1 MTASRLALLVPLCA
15 LLAAPP
21 AAALSNEEHAQMLK
35 TSPAYAKA
43 DAEMNRAWREL
54 RAALKSAGLEGQ
66 FDGGLKPPHRGS
78 LLASQ
83 RDWLVQR
90 DRDAE
95 RLRAGGSEVD
105 GHVAALRERTAFL
118 RQCAEHL
125 RAFAALPAPKA
136 DAPFMRL
143 LKAQGGTLSFDA
155 CTGSEGT
162 PEQQC
167 ATAGSGSFS
176 SYVEFDADGTARVGT
191 VGRPANMPNRWKLL
205 PDGRVR
211 VAHWEGVEGDYRLHE
226 GRYLDS
232 GTTWYLLAGSDSPNA
247 AETQGAAPAAD
258 GRIYLNPNTPHYTN
272 ARYGFSLT
280 LPGGQWEVKEA
291 ANGDGFTAK
300 DDESDPKSRE
310 VRAWGTNS
318 PGVLGQSLK
327 DVLADAEGDFASITR
342 REVDEAA
349 GRFTLAGTAKAGGQL
364 YVRGFVGKEVANIV
378 RVATPDGWQ
387 AGFDVAVRAVEASFK
402 PGF

>member
-15 LLAAPP
+15 LLAAQP
-21 AAALSNEEHAQMLK
+21 AAALTDAQHQSMMRGY
-35 TSPAYAKA
+35 SAYAQA
-43 DAEMNRAWREL
+43 DTEMNAAWREL

-66 FDGGLKPPHRGS
+66 YDGGLKPPHRDS

-83 RDWLVQR
+83 RGWLAQR
-90 DRDAE
+90 DGEAE

-105 GHVAALRERTAFL
+105 GHVAALRARTAFL
-118 RQCAEHL
+118 RRCAEHL

-143 LKAQGGTLSFDA
+143 LKERGGSLRFD
-155 CTGSEGT
+155 TG
-162 PEQQC
+162 
-167 ATAGSGSFS
+167 GSFS
-176 SYVEFDADGTARVGT
+176 SYVELEADGTARVGIS
-191 VGRPANMPNRWKLL
+191 GRPDNMPNRWKLL
-205 PDGRVR
+205 PDGSVR
-211 VAHWEGVEGDYRLHE
+211 VAHWEGAEDYTPQD
-226 GRYLDS
+226 GRALTSHGQLYM
-232 GTTWYLLAGSDSPNA
+232 LAGSDMA
-247 AETQGAAPAAD
+247 AEAHAAAAPAAEGQGAAP
-258 GRIYLNPNTPHYTN
+258 GRIYLNPNTPHYKN

-291 ANGDGFTAK
+291 TNGYGFTAK

-349 GRFTLAGTAKAGGQL
+349 GRFTLSGTAKAGGQL

>member
-1 MTASRLALLVPLCA
+1 MTTSRLALLAPLFA
-15 LLAAPP
+15 LLAAQP
-21 AAALSNEEHAQMLK
+21 AASLSDAQHQSMMRGY
-35 TSPAYAKA
+35 SSYAQA
-43 DAEMNRAWREL
+43 DSEMNIAWREL

-66 FDGGLKPPHRGS
+66 YDGGTKPPHRDS

-83 RDWLVQR
+83 RNWLAQR
-90 DRDAE
+90 DSEAE

-118 RQCAEHL
+118 RQCAERL
-125 RAFAALPAPKA
+125 RAFAAQPAPAK
-136 DAPFMRL
+136 DAPFMQL
-143 LKAQGGTLSFDA
+143 LKQHGDRLHFDE
-155 CTGSEGT
+155 CNGSEGT
-162 PEQQC
+162 PAQRC
-167 ATAGSGSFS
+167 ATMGGSFKG
-176 SYVEFDADGTARVGT
+176 YVEFEADGTARVGI
-191 VGRPANMPNRWKLL
+191 VGRPDNMPGRWKQM
-205 PDGRVR
+205 PDGRLRIV
-211 VAHWEGVEGDYRLHE
+211 HWEGVNGDYILHD
-226 GRYLDS
+226 GRHLNYDS
-232 GTTWYLLAGSDSPNA
+232 TWYLLAGSDIPKA
-247 AETQGAAPAAD
+247 AEAQGAAP
-258 GRIYLNPNTPHYTN
+258 GRIYLNPNKPHYTN

-327 DVLADAEGDFASITR
+327 DVLADAEDDFASITR

-349 GRFTLAGTAKAGGQL
+349 GRFTLSGTAKAGGLL
-364 YVRGFVGKEVANIV
+364 YVRGFVGKEVANMV
-378 RVATPDGWQ
+378 RIAVPSGDKLSL
-387 AGFDVAVRAVEASFK
+387 DVAVRAVEASFK